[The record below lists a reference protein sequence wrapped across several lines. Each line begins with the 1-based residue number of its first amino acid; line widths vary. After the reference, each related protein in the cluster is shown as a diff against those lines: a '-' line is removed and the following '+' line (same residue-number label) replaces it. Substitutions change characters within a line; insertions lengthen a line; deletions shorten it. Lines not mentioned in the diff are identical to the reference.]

1 MLSKLMMLRNHT
13 SHVMRRS
20 CVIGCV
26 DFPSRRVFSSG
37 SENDENEDHNI
48 RRTMTR
54 KSQNAS
60 DLFDMISAGE
70 GQISRQA
77 FATSMRQIGLEN
89 LVTLQRSLARG
100 ELSRTSSSVAAVN
113 VPFSDEVNA
122 PRTPIG
128 TLLANRFGITFEVAV
143 SKIFPAGFGWQYASC
158 IAEAQLGFSADSAQF
173 ALCTG
178 VGDGLGVM
186 IGHTTYYAL
195 KKAVTGD
202 QGIDMGAQAQTGLLL
217 GSAAFC
223 SGTVWQPTVD
233 MLTASGMSF
242 TQVATGTTMICGLA
256 FYAGLRLF
264 RLVYGKGLGMTGV
277 EENSYS
283 NLKADAL
290 LSLSI
295 GGATGAFVGTDVSF
309 GDGNWLRP
317 LVGIEDGVADLPG
330 AATAGA
336 STAMGF
342 LAFQTCQNVV
352 EKEGKNWV
360 D

>member
-1 MLSKLMMLRNHT
+1 MISQTFNTL
-13 SHVMRRS
+13 RRS
-20 CVIGCV
+20 LIRGFRPVQQRQVRI
-26 DFPSRRVFSSG
+26 FSTS
-37 SENDENEDHNI
+37 NDEDDRDI

-54 KSQNAS
+54 KSQNAA
-60 DLFDMISAGE
+60 DLFDMIDQNRQGN
-70 GQISRQA
+70 ISRA
-77 FATSMRQIGLEN
+77 EFSSAMRQIGLEN
-89 LVTLQRSLARG
+89 LVNLQRSLARG
-100 ELSRTSSSVAAVN
+100 ELSRTTAAAAAVT
-113 VPFSDEVNA
+113 VPFSDESGSEK
-122 PRTPIG
+122 TSFG
-128 TLLANRFGITFEVAV
+128 TLMANRFGITFEVAV

-158 IAEAQLGFSADSAQF
+158 IAEAQLGFAADSMQF

-178 VGDGLGVM
+178 VGDGVGVM
-186 IGHTTYYAL
+186 VGHTTYYAL

-202 QGIDMGAQAQTGLLL
+202 TNIDVGVQAQTGLLL

-223 SGTVWQPTVD
+223 SGSVWQPTVD

-242 TQVATGTTMICGLA
+242 TSVATGTTMICGIA
-256 FYAGLRLF
+256 FYAGLRMF
-264 RLVYGKGLGMTGV
+264 RLIYGKGGILGMSGV
-277 EENSYS
+277 EDNSYS

-317 LVGIEDGVADLPG
+317 LFGIEDGTADLLG
-330 AATAGA
+330 AVTAGA
-336 STAMGF
+336 STGTGF

-352 EKEGKNWV
+352 EREGKNWV